1 MARAHKAE
9 IGKDEIRKILGD
21 KDNKILRL
29 EKDLERMKKSLRN
42 ENYGLAW
49 IDVPEAFE
57 DDVENKLPIVT
68 AVPKLDIKN
77 NDGKP
82 THLLIEAE
90 NYHALTC
97 LNYTHKGKVDV
108 IYIDPPYNTGT
119 DGFRYKDKRV
129 LDKYPDGTEVPTDHP
144 LRHSYWLSF
153 MRKRIELAKDLL
165 TDQGFLAVSID
176 DNEYSQLKILLDNV
190 FQENVK
196 TVVVKMSEASG
207 LKMSS
212 IKKSGSIPKYK
223 EYLLIAKPSGVK
235 NLFFDQIPKEEWDRE
250 YNIYVNNLTKEDR
263 AVIDALSEKEGLT
276 EADLI
281 ESDAVLSKIT
291 LHSLSSEI
299 KSIGLRGAK
308 EIKSWCFE
316 NAWRIC
322 RTAAG
327 DSVKVLADKKRKV
340 LKQQVFSVISKRDGI
355 LYIVKSDYP
364 ADVRRPRVQIL
375 FADTYL
381 STHPGDLWTDI
392 KTTGLEAEGGVS
404 FKNGKKPLQLLKRI
418 INAAT
423 NKKAIVLDFFA
434 GSGTTAQAVLELNA
448 KDKGARQF
456 IMVTNNEGN
465 IMSEICYPR
474 VVNVIHGKNN
484 QPKLGGSAKY
494 YRIGFV
500 GENSILNASDKDKLA
515 LTHNASELLAIAEN
529 TLEGVVKNSHFEIFE
544 NEDRNTAVYFK
555 ESFDKFDDFTK
566 KVLSL
571 KKPTTVYI
579 FSWENDPFVDEFED
593 NPSITV
599 KTIPEPILE
608 IYRRIHN
615 L

>member
-1 MARAHKAE
+1 ME
-9 IGKDEIRKILGD
+9 KDKIRKILGD

-29 EKDLERMKKSLRN
+29 EKELERMKKSLRN

-77 NDGKP
+77 NDGKA

-108 IYIDPPYNTGT
+108 IYIDPPYNTGS

-129 LDKYPDGTEVPTDHP
+129 LDKYPDGAEVPTDHP

-153 MRKRIELAKDLL
+153 MRKRLELAKDLL
-165 TDQGFLAVSID
+165 SDKGVIFVSID
-176 DNEYSQLKILLDNV
+176 DNEFAQLKVLCDQIFNEKNLVGVFTWIRKKKGSNLSKEFRKITEYVLAYKKGEQITLFGQKAYDEKEVPLLNRANRPNTLSFPANKILAGSGVSDGKIKAGDFGKGDL
-190 FQENVK
+190 
-196 TVVVKMSEASG
+196 TVTLLNDIKVEKGVVTTPF
-207 LKMSS
+207 S
-212 IKKSGSIPKYK
+212 IKGRFRWAQGTVDDELEGGSVFTFSKTFRVNVARHNQGDKFKSPSS
-223 EYLLIAKPSGVK
+223 LLSP
-235 NLFFDQIPKEEWDRE
+235 E
-250 YNIYVNNLTKEDR
+250 
-263 AVIDALSEKEGLT
+263 
-276 EADLI
+276 
-281 ESDAVLSKIT
+281 
-291 LHSLSSEI
+291 
-299 KSIGLRGAK
+299 
-308 EIKSWCFE
+308 
-316 NAWRIC
+316 
-322 RTAAG
+322 
-327 DSVKVLADKKRKV
+327 
-340 LKQQVFSVISKRDGI
+340 DGI
-355 LYIVKSDYP
+355 GTNEDATEELRRIFPEFSKLPFDYP
-364 ADVRRPRVQIL
+364 KPASLIKYLVASVVR
-375 FADTYL
+375 
-381 STHPGDLWTDI
+381 
-392 KTTGLEAEGGVS
+392 E
-404 FKNGKKPLQLLKRI
+404 
-418 INAAT
+418 

-434 GSGTTAQAVLELNA
+434 GSGTTAQSVMELNNE
-448 KDKGARQF
+448 DEGNRQS
-456 IMVTNNEGN
+456 ILVTNDEGK
-465 IMSEICYPR
+465 IMSTVCYPR
-474 VVNVIHGKNN
+474 ITRVMKGYEGYKG
-484 QPKLGGSAKY
+484 LGGSLKY

-500 GENSILNASDKDKLA
+500 GEHSILNTNDKDKLA
-515 LTHNASELLAIAEN
+515 LAHNACELLAIAEN
-529 TLEGVVKNSHFEIFE
+529 TLDGVTKNSHFEIFE
-544 NEDRNTAVYFK
+544 NKDRHTAIYFK